1 MDVADELEIVLLAQT
16 FLLALD
22 PAVHKLDNPA
32 AFQAD
37 EVVVVGLA
45 QLVLVPEPAVA
56 DVQLADKANLL
67 QYVQRPVD
75 GGPGDGDSLIPQGEK
90 DVVALPVFLA
100 GQDVFQDGQALGCK
114 AQGARAKGLF
124 EALDVFRGNFH
135 N

>member
-1 MDVADELEIVLLAQT
+1 MVDELEIVLLAQPL
-16 FLLALD
+16 LLALD
-22 PAVHKLDNPA
+22 PAIHKLDNPA
-32 AFQAD
+32 ASQAD
-37 EVVVVGLA
+37 EVVVVGLGKS
-45 QLVLVPEPAVA
+45 VFVPEPPVA
-56 DVQLADKANLL
+56 DVHLADEANLL

-75 GGPGDGDSLIPQGEK
+75 GGPGDGDSPPTKGEK

-124 EALDVFRGNFH
+124 EVVDVFRSDFH